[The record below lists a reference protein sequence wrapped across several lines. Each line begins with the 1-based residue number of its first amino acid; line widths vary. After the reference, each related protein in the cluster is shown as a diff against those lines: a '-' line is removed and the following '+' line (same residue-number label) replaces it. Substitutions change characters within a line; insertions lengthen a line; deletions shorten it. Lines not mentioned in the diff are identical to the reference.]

1 MKPEAIQNLEHVQQ
15 LFGELEFTLT
25 RTGYYKDYG
34 LSNGTIIRI
43 VPIFD
48 KGVSLDMRY
57 DLSAISV
64 AGSEIIPIVAGR
76 QIAFDKIPSE
86 CRDDVLRILAELA
99 PGALIPKK
107 ESFILTMI
115 CTKCRKEISSYLSI
129 KGVVKCLKCAG
140 YKL

>member
-34 LSNGTIIRI
+34 LANGTTVRI
-43 VPIFD
+43 VPMFD

-64 AGSEIIPIVAGR
+64 AGNEIIPIVAGR
-76 QIAFDKIPSE
+76 QIAFDKIPAE
-86 CRDDVLRILAELA
+86 CREDVLRILAELA
-99 PGALIPKK
+99 PGALISKK